1 MSRTSARPLGPVFSV
16 IAIFSLVACPL
27 PLPHPPRTANTTGSA
42 GPNDEGTAIEE
53 DARMARRMKFWYPF
67 RGALPGRPPG
77 CPGGGSIS
85 LGDVANVASLRRP
98 RRSPWTR
105 GGAGQRGHRSVR
117 PAHGRRHGAAS
128 LSDRRLAWMPS
139 PNPLTSRGTA
149 MKRRL
154 LYFSTEP
161 ACSVIRDEN
170 NRPIGY
176 LEQRDGRTFLRYV
189 NHKLLGYVDKRGHS
203 TRTAS
208 SCSTARSPSYCSS

>member
-77 CPGGGSIS
+77 RPGGGSVS

-117 PAHGRRHGAAS
+117 PAHGRRDAGAAS
-128 LSDRRLAWMPS
+128 LSDRRLAWRHCHETAPTLPS
-139 PNPLTSRGTA
+139 PRSR
-149 MKRRL
+149 L
-154 LYFSTEP
+154 
-161 ACSVIRDEN
+161 
-170 NRPIGY
+170 
-176 LEQRDGRTFLRYV
+176 
-189 NHKLLGYVDKRGHS
+189 
-203 TRTAS
+203 
-208 SCSTARSPSYCSS
+208 ARSSAMRTTGPSAIWSSGTTGPSCGT